1 MPVVV
6 RSEILRALPG
16 PIELSLA
23 LDVTISMGSPL
34 ISPSVCQDGSSI
46 TTRMEALQCGVN
58 VLIDDLSSLVTAAS
72 AEKMKVGIVPFGNH
86 VNVGTDRAGVS
97 WLSGSSSDWS
107 GCVGFRDSTRR
118 VHLDDPTNFKY
129 PRVPVVWGMA
139 QGCQSLSRKI
149 QPLTEI
155 WEEEDRDRL
164 KQAVGTGGAGVSSSH
179 LPSGLLWAW
188 QLLHNEGPD
197 PIFTEGRTK
206 EDLDD
211 VKGKKVVVLFTD
223 GWNNTG
229 PFLNTAT
236 FTITSTAAAVAGA
249 NDNQATICQNIKN
262 AKIELFVVSFLTV
275 SNPTEEQ
282 RLMSCASSARHF
294 FKVQTADELIT
305 AFRNV
310 AVAFRPVRLTD

>member
-1 MPVVV
+1 
-6 RSEILRALPG
+6 
-16 PIELSLA
+16 
-23 LDVTISMGSPL
+23 
-34 ISPSVCQDGSSI
+34 
-46 TTRMEALQCGVN
+46 
-58 VLIDDLSSLVTAAS
+58 
-72 AEKMKVGIVPFGNH
+72 MKVGIVPFGNH

-236 FTITSTAAAVAGA
+236 FTVSSTAAAVTNA
-249 NDNQATICQNIKN
+249 NANQATICQNIKN

-275 SNPTEEQ
+275 NNQVEED
-282 RLMSCASSARHF
+282 RLRSCASSARHF